1 MADTTQEI
9 CRSPA
14 QGQVQHFASHALT
27 SIEETLRILCD
38 VWPST
43 AGNSPKR
50 WMGSGELGLKII
62 DACEACGRGIH
73 PKQGTRHFFF
83 VQSCVFSFVCVFQ
96 LKAFSK
102 GVERGR
108 SLGTRDGPLFLTNMT
123 VMRLLCS
130 AFMKRPCLE
139 DSIHKPCAI

>member
-14 QGQVQHFASHALT
+14 QGQVQHFASRALT
-27 SIEETLRILCD
+27 STEETLRILYD

-62 DACEACGRGIH
+62 DARVKPAAEAFIQSKERGISFSSRVAFFPLYACFSLRPSQRGLKEVDH
-73 PKQGTRHFFF
+73 SAPGTD
-83 VQSCVFSFVCVFQ
+83 
-96 LKAFSK
+96 L
-102 GVERGR
+102 
-108 SLGTRDGPLFLTNMT
+108 SLLP
-123 VMRLLCS
+123 
-130 AFMKRPCLE
+130 A
-139 DSIHKPCAI
+139 